1 MIFIHVLPVE
11 LTRKKIAEIR
21 KKIDA
26 KNSVFSEKRFLDS
39 MILPS
44 KIIGREAE
52 TEKLLSIIM
61 SLRDGFVVPFVS
73 VYVRSGSGK
82 STVVKFVCE
91 NLLDLI
97 SFRFVN
103 LRKAKTIFGCTNMI
117 LGNLEGEQLS
127 SAQGLNKVVDCIQY
141 QIESILKK
149 EEKKYFV
156 LVMDEYDVIFSDTR
170 GNPSD
175 FVYKLLQMEEN
186 LREKGI
192 WVCMITISN
201 NALYEYD
208 LDDRIKS
215 RMGSSEI
222 HFMPYSEDNVFGI
235 LQDRSKK
242 AFKTKPDN
250 DMLKYCAK
258 LASSDHGDA
267 RRALDLLRVAG
278 EICDG
283 NTIKLS
289 DVEKSLTLIQKD
301 RFDEIVANASYHM
314 RCVVGAIVSLAIV
327 KEQSWAATSNIFKKY
342 TDIVSKDQSP
352 LKYRRVSD
360 LLVELENTG
369 IVISRAYSR
378 GRGGYGK
385 EYKLKVDPSLVGPS
399 VDIEFYDSLVQKK
412 IKLDAMR
419 EHKKAMKKHKS
430 IFGKKYPGLFGNL

>member
-1 MIFIHVLPVE
+1 ME
-11 LTRKKIAEIR
+11 LSRKKIAEIR
-21 KKIDA
+21 KKIEQ
-26 KNSVFSEKRFLDS
+26 KNSVFAKKNYLDS

-52 TEKLLSIIM
+52 TEKLLSSIM

-73 VYVRSGSGK
+73 VYGRSGSGK

-91 NLLDLI
+91 NLTDLI

-103 LRKAKTIFGCTNMI
+103 LRKAKTVFGCANMI
-117 LGNLEGEQLS
+117 LGNLGEESLS
-127 SAQGLNKVVDCIQY
+127 SAQGLNKAVDCIQS
-141 QIESILKK
+141 QIESILEK
-149 EEKKYFV
+149 EGKKYFV
-156 LVMDEYDVIFSDTR
+156 LVLDEYDIVFSDSR
-170 GNPSD
+170 SNPSD

-192 WVCMITISN
+192 WVCMVTISN

-208 LDDRIKS
+208 LDDRVKS

-222 HFMPYSEDNVFGI
+222 HFMPYSEDEVFGI
-235 LQDRSKK
+235 LQDRAKK

-250 DMLKYCAK
+250 DVLKHCAE

-278 EICDG
+278 ETCDG
-283 NTIKLS
+283 EIKMQ

-314 RCVVGAIVSLAIV
+314 RCVVGAIVSLSIV
-327 KEQSWAATSNIFKKY
+327 KEQSWAATSDIFKKY
-342 TDIVSKDQSP
+342 TEIVSDDPP

-369 IVISRAYSR
+369 LVVSRAYSH

-399 VDIEFYDSLVQKK
+399 VDKEFYDSLVEKK
-412 IKLDAMR
+412 VKIDALR

-430 IFGKKYPGLFGNL
+430 IFGKKYPSLFGNL